1 MAACVA
7 VGLAAIGAQPHKTLR
22 QWGFP
27 TGIFATGPNN
37 AITDV
42 PGVTVGHV
50 TLVEGNDVRT
60 GVTAIVPHQGD
71 IFRNKVPA
79 AIHVGNGFGKLAGVT
94 QVRELGNIET
104 PIVLT
109 NTLSVAAGIEGLVR
123 YTLMQPGNEDV
134 RSVNA
139 VVGETNDGRLNDI
152 RGMHVTPQM
161 VIDAINKAHG
171 GPVEQ
176 GNVGAGTGTICF
188 GFKGGIGTSSRVLP
202 QSLGG
207 YTVGVLAQTNY
218 GGILEID
225 GVQVGQ
231 RLEKHDFIDHVRKTE
246 NLDGSCM
253 MVVITDAPLDS
264 RNLERLAKR
273 AMMGLAKTGGI
284 ASNGSGDYVIALSVA
299 PGNLIDANAK
309 TITSTVL
316 ANGEMSSLFAATI
329 EATAEAL
336 WNSLFMAE
344 PMTGRNGNHVD
355 ALPVEQVLDMLRNRS
370 PVRVGIAWQRSTD
383 NYQRAMMAIKAA
395 GGEPVLLGQMRPA
408 GFEYDSTGISVRYV
422 DDNGV
427 LLQPYADIVKR
438 DTYHGTRADEMMQ
451 GVDAVVFLGGGDVSS
466 TLFAHPQPWHAIAD
480 EGRADATRD
489 VSEYMTMAYCLDHDV
504 PVLGLCRGMQ
514 MLGVVSG
521 APLIQDLGTYYSGM
535 GKTYHDLHRMPRDAE
550 GKRYYTP
557 HDVLVTDRH
566 SLLYSI
572 TLTDTICNVPSWHH
586 QVVGDL
592 TGTPLRVTAVT
603 PTDGVDIIEA
613 IERTDKRFALGVQYH
628 PEEAARKHL
637 THKPDA
643 DHFMSLDEALA
654 YFKALIHAAR

>member
-1 MAACVA
+1 MKRLLSMVLGVA
-7 VGLAAIGAQPHKTLR
+7 VGLTVLAAQPHKTLR
-22 QWGFP
+22 EWGFP
-27 TGIFATGPNN
+27 TGIFATGRYN

-50 TLVEGNDVRT
+50 TLIEGDNVRT

-71 IFRNKVPA
+71 IFRHKVPA
-79 AIHVGNGFGKLAGVT
+79 AICVGNGFGKLAGVT

-104 PIVLT
+104 PVVLT
-109 NTLSVAAGIEGLVR
+109 NTLSVAAGIEGVVR
-123 YTLMQPGNEDV
+123 YTLMQSGHEDV

-171 GPVEQ
+171 GPVQQ

-188 GFKGGIGTSSRVLP
+188 GYKGGIGTSSRVLP
-202 QSLGG
+202 ASLGG

-231 RLEKHDFIDHVRKTE
+231 RLEKHDFIDHVKQTE
-246 NLDGSCM
+246 NVDGSCM

-299 PGNLIDANAK
+299 PGNLVDDGAK

-344 PMTGRNGNHVD
+344 SMTGRNGNHVD
-355 ALPVEQVLDMLRNRS
+355 ALPVEQVLEMLRNR
-370 PVRVGIAWQRSTD
+370 
-383 NYQRAMMAIKAA
+383 
-395 GGEPVLLGQMRPA
+395 
-408 GFEYDSTGISVRYV
+408 
-422 DDNGV
+422 
-427 LLQPYADIVKR
+427 
-438 DTYHGTRADEMMQ
+438 
-451 GVDAVVFLGGGDVSS
+451 
-466 TLFAHPQPWHAIAD
+466 
-480 EGRADATRD
+480 
-489 VSEYMTMAYCLDHDV
+489 
-504 PVLGLCRGMQ
+504 
-514 MLGVVSG
+514 
-521 APLIQDLGTYYSGM
+521 
-535 GKTYHDLHRMPRDAE
+535 
-550 GKRYYTP
+550 
-557 HDVLVTDRH
+557 
-566 SLLYSI
+566 
-572 TLTDTICNVPSWHH
+572 
-586 QVVGDL
+586 
-592 TGTPLRVTAVT
+592 
-603 PTDGVDIIEA
+603 
-613 IERTDKRFALGVQYH
+613 
-628 PEEAARKHL
+628 
-637 THKPDA
+637 
-643 DHFMSLDEALA
+643 
-654 YFKALIHAAR
+654 